1 MAEASSGDSK
11 EPSQLSINAGIN
23 ESSAPASSNTEASA
37 MPTTEDESA
46 KVYDL
51 FVAMEE
57 IVDKLTL
64 LEYTKDIVKTQGPLR
79 KPVQR
84 LCIMLIISN
93 FNC

>member
-1 MAEASSGDSK
+1 MAEIPSGDSK
-11 EPSQLSINAGIN
+11 ESSQLSMNAGAN
-23 ESSAPASSNTEASA
+23 EPSTPAPLDTETNA
-37 MPTTEDESA
+37 MPAAEDESSKA
-46 KVYDL
+46 YDL

-84 LCIMLIISN
+84 L
-93 FNC
+93 

>member
-1 MAEASSGDSK
+1 MAETSSGDSK
-11 EPSQLSINAGIN
+11 EASQLSMSAGTN
-23 ESSAPASSNTEASA
+23 EPSAPAPPDTEASS
-37 MPTTEDESA
+37 MPASDDESA
-46 KVYDL
+46 KAYDL

-84 LCIMLIISN
+84 L
-93 FNC
+93 

>member
-1 MAEASSGDSK
+1 MTEPSSGDSK
-11 EPSQLSINAGIN
+11 EPSQLSMNTGTN
-23 ESSAPASSNTEASA
+23 EPSAPARPDTETSA
-37 MPTTEDESA
+37 MPTSEDESA
-46 KVYDL
+46 KAYDL

-84 LCIMLIISN
+84 L
-93 FNC
+93 